1 MDIQQLTNAM
11 DAYGGNV
18 AGTTSETTPRRG
30 RATGAAASAQ
40 GDTVQVSQD
49 GQLLNVA
56 RKAAQEATPDV
67 RAEKVEQLR
76 AEIAN
81 GTYARDSRMIAAG
94 IIRDEAGLFSI

>member
-1 MDIQQLTNAM
+1 MPRRP
-11 DAYGGNV
+11 V
-18 AGTTSETTPRRG
+18 AGTTNETAQRRG
-30 RATGAAASAQ
+30 RTSNAATSAQ

-56 RKAAQEATPDV
+56 RKAAQEAPDV

-94 IIRDEAGLFSI
+94 LVREEAALFKI

>member
-11 DAYGGNV
+11 DAYGSNV
-18 AGTTSETTPRRG
+18 
-30 RATGAAASAQ
+30 TGASSDAVQRRNRNNSTTAVAQ

-56 RKAAQEATPDV
+56 RMAAQEAPDV
-67 RAEKVEQLR
+67 RTEKVEQIK
-76 AEIAN
+76 AQIAD

-94 IIRDEAGLFSI
+94 LLREEAALFQI